1 MTKVAISGASGLVG
15 TGLSAH
21 LRARG
26 DEVVHLVRREPRTA
40 AEVGWDPASGRLDP
54 AAFADVDVVVNLS
67 GAGVGDH
74 RWTPSYRRTLISSR
88 VDSTSTIVR
97 AVVESGGP
105 RRLVNGSAVGYYG
118 PRGEEVVTEE
128 TGPGEDFLADVVRA
142 WEGATQPAV
151 DAGIPVALAR
161 TGTIVLSAEG
171 GALGRRILPLARLGL
186 FGPMGSG
193 RQFWSLVTLHDE
205 VRALTHLIDREDLT
219 GPVNIS
225 GDAVR
230 QRDFARALGRGLHRP
245 AVLPAPSPAMHAVL
259 GQFAEAVLGS
269 QRVRSERLLA
279 DGFTFR
285 HADVDAMVG
294 YVLGGA

>member
-1 MTKVAISGASGLVG
+1 MTKVAVSGASGLVG

-67 GAGVGDH
+67 GAGIGDR

-97 AVVESGGP
+97 AILDSGGP

-118 PRGEEVVTEE
+118 PRGDEVVTEE
-128 TGPGEDFLADVVRA
+128 TGPGEDFLADVCRA
-142 WEGATQPAV
+142 WEGAAQPAV

-161 TGTIVLSAEG
+161 TGTMVLAAEG
-171 GALGRRILPLARLGL
+171 GAMGRILPLARLGL

-205 VRALTHLIDREDLT
+205 VRALTHLIDHADVT

-225 GDAVR
+225 ADAVR

-245 AVLPAPSPAMHAVL
+245 AVLPAPSLAMHAVL
-259 GQFAEAVLGS
+259 GQFAEAILGG
-269 QRVRSERLLA
+269 QRARSERLLA
-279 DGFTFR
+279 DGFAFE

-294 YVLGGA
+294 YVLGGS